1 MSRYFHVVE
10 AEQVEI
16 SDAGVLPQGMQWV
29 RDRWVYVTPYGMLW
43 PRSGDWIVTDQN
55 GRAAVLRDEE
65 FQRVYVPCSQ
75 DASRCRERW
84 AVTDAPVRA
93 KVLAAERAG
102 APREAQAGSAN
113 EAATTRQHPRRAW
126 HPVLRGPRLNASQTP
141 ATRQI
146 EEVDAVAR

>member
-55 GRAAVLRDEE
+55 GRGVVLRDEE
-65 FQRVYVPCSQ
+65 FQRVYAPCPA
-75 DASRCRERW
+75 DAAGRSRN
-84 AVTDAPVRA
+84 P
-93 KVLAAERAG
+93 
-102 APREAQAGSAN
+102 
-113 EAATTRQHPRRAW
+113 
-126 HPVLRGPRLNASQTP
+126 SQTP
-141 ATRQI
+141 RS
-146 EEVDAVAR
+146 AVRGHRHQAVGGAARLIA